1 MARGFFARW
10 SFLPRLEQLESRWL
24 MAGLL
29 HQSDLGYLGA
39 FRLPSG
45 NFGASTFEYGG
56 TALTYNPAH
65 NSLFMVGHDWDQ
77 AVAEVSI
84 PSSIV
89 NSSNLSSLTTASVLQ
104 PFVSVLSKV
113 PNNTLAGRTVKVGGL
128 MAINGQLI
136 GSAYDY
142 YD

>member
-1 MARGFFARW
+1 MARGFFARR

-56 TALTYNPAH
+56 TALTYNPAN

-77 AVAEVSI
+77 AIAEVSI
-84 PSSIV
+84 PALRTGS
-89 NSSNLSSLTTASVLQ
+89 LSSLNTASVLQ
-104 PFVSVLSKV
+104 PF
-113 PNNTLAGRTVKVGGL
+113 GRIDLKDWT
-128 MAINGQLI
+128 NGPQ
-136 GSAYDY
+136 
-142 YD
+142 